1 MKATANSKI
10 IVLVI
15 SMILANFLFASPF
28 SQAQSQQ
35 VQIEKARIFQETYPV
50 ITESD
55 LYCSYFVL
63 EDDLPS
69 LRVTAAER
77 QQEKILLSDDDIVYI
92 NGGKNDGLEIGQL
105 FFLVEVLARVDG
117 YGYLAC
123 KRGRVRLINC
133 EPERSVGRIE
143 KSCGQVTVGNLLFP
157 YEEKE
162 GLLGRDLGFE
172 PYGET
177 GRGPIGH
184 IIFQENDFVQTASGH
199 WAIIGLGKEDG
210 LEVGQQLIIYKRVN
224 PKAPREAIANAIV
237 INLSRKMATVRIL
250 SAKDAIF
257 KGYEVQAR

>member
-1 MKATANSKI
+1 MKVKI
-10 IVLVI
+10 IVLII
-15 SMILANFLFASPF
+15 SMILASYLLASAS
-28 SQAQSQQ
+28 SQTQNQQ
-35 VQIEKARIFQETYPV
+35 LQIEKAKIFQETYPV

-69 LRVTAAER
+69 LRVVASQR

-105 FFLVEVLARVDG
+105 FFLVEVLGRIDG

-123 KRGRVRLINC
+123 KRGRVRLISC
-133 EPERSVGRIE
+133 EAERSVGRIE
-143 KSCGQVTVGNLLFP
+143 KSCGHVTVGNFIFP

-177 GRGPIGH
+177 GRGPVGH
-184 IIFQENDFVQTASGH
+184 VIFQENDFVQIASGN
-199 WAIIGLGKEDG
+199 WAIIDLGKEDG
-210 LEVGQQLIIYKRVN
+210 LEVGQQLIIYKRVS
-224 PKAPREAIANAIV
+224 PRAPREAIANAIV
-237 INLSRKMATVRIL
+237 VDLSRKTATVKIL